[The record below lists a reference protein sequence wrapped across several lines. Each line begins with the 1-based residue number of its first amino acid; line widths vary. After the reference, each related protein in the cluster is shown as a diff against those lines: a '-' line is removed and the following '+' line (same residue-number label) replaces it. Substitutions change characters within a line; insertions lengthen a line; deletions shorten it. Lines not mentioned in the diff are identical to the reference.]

1 MDDFIGPFLRKITL
15 SKSQRLLN
23 GLSPNCQDEL
33 DKLVVTVKK
42 YPKVVNSRGGPRNG
56 TILHRCA
63 RNNRVDMVQFLL
75 ETGAEQRLDI
85 HGNYPLHYACISGN
99 MEIVQILLNSST
111 KVDIETPNF
120 EGERPVHLA
129 AGCGNLE
136 VVELL
141 LRLGAKGTGG
151 YRGNTVLHSAAE
163 KCRIEVVEKL
173 LRLGY
178 GVNVE
183 NDHGETPLHLAARH
197 NSGMKC
203 VKQLIKAGA
212 NVSLVT
218 KDGQGPAHFA
228 AEAGSLEV
236 MKYLINIGAPLKTE
250 KNYQSKNLKRSV
262 SGQNNN
268 NSLLKLVALSGCSKK
283 GTFLLDKIMAA
294 KNKHDRCTNLA
305 DVCNL
310 GHGSYIE
317 HELSEQETDLVVL
330 SQELA
335 ENPDHSNSI
344 FNTFL
349 KNNPESLMAL
359 FDRCLIYDEE
369 GKKGASEANVVFDFF
384 LFKTSGPSGNELDLI
399 EIIFAS
405 GRKRLL
411 EHPLFEVF
419 LRMKWLQAKP
429 MFTVFF
435 LIFLSHFSCMLAF
448 SLTRFSRDPEAQHYA
463 PYIKYGLYGTT
474 TLFALAE
481 TMIIMYLIYSMVEN
495 YMSKCTKSS
504 ISRSRR
510 ILEVLN
516 ILLATLRYYFCIKLF
531 NVMYT

>member
-1 MDDFIGPFLRKITL
+1 MDDFIRKITL

-23 GLSPNCQDEL
+23 GLSPFCPDEL
-33 DKLVVTVKK
+33 DKLVDTVKK

-63 RNNRVDMVQFLL
+63 RNNRGDMVQFLL
-75 ETGAEQRLDI
+75 EMGAEQRLDI

-99 MEIVQILLNSST
+99 IEIVQILLNSSS
-111 KVDIETPNF
+111 KVDIDTPNF

-129 AGCGNLE
+129 AGCGNIE

-141 LRLGAKGTGG
+141 LRLGARGTGG
-151 YRGNTVLHSAAE
+151 FRGNTVLHSAAE
-163 KCRIEVVEKL
+163 KCRLDVLEKL
-173 LRLGY
+173 LRLGF
-178 GVNVE
+178 GVSAE
-183 NDHGETPLHLAARH
+183 NDYRETPLHLAARH
-197 NSGMKC
+197 TFGMKC
-203 VKQLIKAGA
+203 VKLLIKAGA
-212 NVSLVT
+212 NISSVT
-218 KDGQGPAHFA
+218 KEGHGPAHCA

-236 MKYLINIGAPLKTE
+236 MKYLVNIGAPLKTE
-250 KNYQSKNLKRSV
+250 KCKPSS
-262 SGQNNN
+262 
-268 NSLLKLVALSGCSKK
+268 NSLLKLVAMSGCSKK
-283 GTFLLDKIMAA
+283 GTYLLDKIMAA

-359 FDRCLIYDEE
+359 FDRCLVYDEE

-384 LFKTSGPSGNELDLI
+384 LFKTSGPNGNELDLI
-399 EIIFAS
+399 EIIFSS

-419 LRMKWLQAKP
+419 LKMKWEQAKP
-429 MFTVFF
+429 MFAMFF
-435 LIFLSHFSCMLAF
+435 FIFFSHFACMLAF
-448 SLTRFSRDPEAQHYA
+448 SLTRFSKDPATRHYA
-463 PYIKYGLYGTT
+463 SHIKYGLYVTT

-481 TMIIMYLIYSMVEN
+481 TTVIMYLTYSMVDN
-495 YMSKCTKSS
+495 YMTKCTKSS

-510 ILEVLN
+510 FYEILN
-516 ILLATLRYYFCIKLF
+516 IFLATLR
-531 NVMYT
+531 

>member
-1 MDDFIGPFLRKITL
+1 MDDFIGPYIRKITL
-15 SKSQRLLN
+15 SKSQRRLS
-23 GLSPNCQDEL
+23 GLSPFCPDEL
-33 DKLVVTVKK
+33 DKLVDAVKK

-75 ETGAEQRLDI
+75 EMGAEQRLDI

-99 MEIVQILLNSST
+99 MEIVQILLNSSS
-111 KVDIETPNF
+111 KVDIDTPNF
-120 EGERPVHLA
+120 EGERPVNLA
-129 AGCGNLE
+129 ASCGNLE
-136 VVELL
+136 VMELL

-163 KCRIEVVEKL
+163 KCRLDVLEKL

-183 NDHGETPLHLAARH
+183 NDYGETPLHLAARH
-197 NSGMKC
+197 TFGMKC
-203 VKQLIKAGA
+203 VKLLIKAGA
-212 NVSLVT
+212 NVSSVT
-218 KDGQGPAHFA
+218 KDGHGPAHCA
-228 AEAGSLEV
+228 AEAGSVEV
-236 MKYLINIGAPLKTE
+236 MKYLINMGAPLKTE
-250 KNYQSKNLKRSV
+250 NSNNNLKRSV

-268 NSLLKLVALSGCSKK
+268 SNSLLKLVALSGCSKK

-294 KNKHDRCTNLA
+294 KNKHDRCTHLA

-317 HELSEQETDLVVL
+317 HELTEQETDLVVL

-335 ENPDHSNSI
+335 ENPDNSNSI

-359 FDRCLIYDEE
+359 FDRCLVYDEE
-369 GKKGASEANVVFDFF
+369 GKKGACEANVVFDFF
-384 LFKTSGPSGNELDLI
+384 LFKTSGPRGNELDLI
-399 EIIFAS
+399 EIIFSS
-405 GRKRLL
+405 GRKGLL

-419 LRMKWLQAKP
+419 LRMKWEQAKP
-429 MFTVFF
+429 IFTMFF
-435 LIFLSHFSCMLAF
+435 LIFLSHFAFMLAF
-448 SLTRFSRDPEAQHYA
+448 ALTRFSNSPETQHYA
-463 PYIKYGLYGTT
+463 CYIKYGLYVTT

-481 TMIIMYLIYSMVEN
+481 ATVCVYLIYSMIDN

-504 ISRSRR
+504 ISKSRR
-510 ILEVLN
+510 FYELLN
-516 ILLATLRYYFCIKLF
+516 IFFATLRYILFCMRIF
-531 NVMYT
+531 